1 MSGRPSEFRMASKEA
16 LGALRAV
23 AKEVTVSGT
32 VNRIALDVS
41 LNGQDEIVSI
51 RMNDNVLNWSCT
63 CGQQNCGHIATAL
76 YWISAEESADI
87 NRAPRSS
94 PTPSTRSR
102 FSWPAETEDTE
113 TSVRATMKGI
123 SLALDDLVTAVVRV
137 GTDAGTRP
145 SVDEAVQR
153 LIDAAPNPL
162 PLGISRW
169 IGLLRSALSRNDYD
183 SVARILDGATRIAE
197 DLKTELDDPNRRK
210 RVISWLGAV
219 LRDSK
224 DVQRMS
230 ERNLIEIARER
241 LDGVERSI
249 IERRYLVD
257 LENGEIYRE
266 ERLQGMS
273 TASLGPCP
281 RLINAGLIVVEQGI
295 PPQRIHLLQYSI
307 SAVIP
312 TETWNQ
318 LSGWAFRRFD
328 VLNKKYKE
336 SLTLFPGLTEP
347 FALIAPTRLDWEQNY
362 VPFDDENR
370 SLPIAMADDPS
381 LGRFFSSVPKIQE
394 TAWIAGRLVD
404 AQGTL
409 MLKPLSI
416 CILSEGQHSHV
427 RI

>member
-1 MSGRPSEFRMASKEA
+1 MSGKPSEFRMASKEA
-16 LGALRAV
+16 LGTLRAV
-23 AKEVTVSGT
+23 AKDVSYSGT

-41 LNGQDEIVSI
+41 LDGQDEIVSV
-51 RMNDNVLNWSCT
+51 RMNDKVLNWSCT

-76 YWISAEESADI
+76 YWIAAEESTDI
-87 NRAPRSS
+87 NRALRSS
-94 PTPSTRSR
+94 PMPTKSR
-102 FSWPAETEDTE
+102 LSWPVDIEDTE
-113 TSVRATMKGI
+113 ASVRATIK
-123 SLALDDLVTAVVRV
+123 SVSVALDDLVTAVVRV
-137 GTDAGTRP
+137 GTNTGTGP
-145 SVDEAVQR
+145 SVDEAIQR

-169 IGLLRSALSRNDYD
+169 IGLLKAALSRHDHD

-197 DLKTELDDPNRRK
+197 DLRDDVDDPNRRR
-210 RVISWLGAV
+210 RVVSWLGAI

-224 DVQRMS
+224 DVQRIS

-257 LENGEIYRE
+257 LETGEIYRE
-266 ERLQGMS
+266 ERLYSAS

-281 RLINAGLIVVEQGI
+281 RIVNAGLTVVEQGI
-295 PPQRIHLLQYSI
+295 PPQRIHLLQYSV

-318 LSGWAFRRFD
+318 LSAWAYRRFD
-328 VLNKKYKE
+328 VLSKRYKE

-347 FALIAPTRLDWEQNY
+347 FAIIAPTHLDPEQNY

-370 SLPIAMADDPS
+370 PLPIAMADEPS
-381 LGRFFSSVPKIQE
+381 LGRFFASVPKIKE
-394 TAWIAGRLVD
+394 TSWIAGRLVD

-409 MLKPLSI
+409 MLRPLSI
-416 CILSEGQHSHV
+416 CILSEGQYSHV
-427 RI
+427 RV